1 MIELCQVSDIR
12 AGGLPKVKMS
22 FPLSN
27 VNVRDKKKKRN
38 CIISGFLKIYL
49 TNATACNN
57 RCTSG
62 ANVCDSFQGFTS
74 VLIFRYLG
82 CFTWKHV

>member
-27 VNVRDKKKKRN
+27 VNVREKKKKKLYHIWIFKNLFDEYN
-38 CIISGFLKIYL
+38 CM
-49 TNATACNN
+49 
-57 RCTSG
+57 
-62 ANVCDSFQGFTS
+62 
-74 VLIFRYLG
+74 
-82 CFTWKHV
+82 